1 MGWNI
6 ISCDF
11 VGAEKRSAMTVC
23 NSGTS
28 FLKLIYNAVI
38 LLTAPVV
45 GKGLIP
51 THTLNGF
58 VKRNIVFV
66 LDELEKRYGEAIE
79 AHPNTNSHV
88 FEVLI
93 RTILSARTREENTQK
108 ASEQLFARA
117 RTPRAMLKLKQSE
130 LERLV
135 RPAGTYRSKARNIR
149 ATCKMLIGEFG
160 GKVPDTMDGLQRLP
174 GVGPKVAAIVLSYG
188 FGHPIIAVDTH
199 VFRISKRLGIVD
211 EYAKP
216 EEVRKQLEAKIPP
229 ARRFVVN
236 LGMVNF
242 GREVCKP
249 GTPLCVKA
257 KENCPF
263 SGFCKAYRTKRF
275 HIKPFGNKLSR
286 AI

>member
-1 MGWNI
+1 
-6 ISCDF
+6 
-11 VGAEKRSAMTVC
+11 V
-23 NSGTS
+23 
-28 FLKLIYNAVI
+28 LI
-38 LLTAPVV
+38 V

-117 RTPRAMLKLKQSE
+117 RTPRAILKLKQNE

-160 GKVPDTMDGLQRLP
+160 GKVPDTMESLKKLH

-188 FGHPIIAVDTH
+188 FGQPIIAVDVH
-199 VFRISKRLGIVD
+199 VHRVARRLGFAD
-211 EYAKP
+211 SDATP
-216 EEVRKQLEAKIPP
+216 EEVRQQLEAQIPP
-229 ARRFVVN
+229 KRRFVVN
-236 LGMVNF
+236 LGLVTF
-242 GREVCKP
+242 GREVCKSRV
-249 GTPLCVKA
+249 PLCVKA
-257 KENCPF
+257 KDNCPF
-263 SGFCKAYRTKRF
+263 YSFCWAYRTKRF
-275 HIKPFGNKLSR
+275 YTRPFGTELARHPYWTSR
-286 AI
+286 QTKS